1 MRTPPRPRILVVD
14 DVPLFREVEALY
26 LSRVGSVHTASSA
39 SEARERLVRE
49 SFDVAVIDLNLPD
62 EAGDALCRAIVSAGE
77 HPPRVVLVTRGAAA
91 EHARA
96 VAAGAADVLAKPLS
110 RSDLLGSVGR
120 LLSGDPRGLPRATVR
135 EPAHLRSDGRTSTGT
150 LQNLSR
156 GGAFIAAGWVP
167 REGAELVVEF
177 ALPGE
182 SRPIS
187 TPGRVVWRRLS
198 ADPAGFGLRFVALDG
213 ASQRSIARYVDE
225 HAPPALSPVA
235 S

>member
-1 MRTPPRPRILVVD
+1 MSAGSRPRILVVD

-26 LSRVGSVHTASSA
+26 LSRLGSVHAASSA
-39 SEARERLVRE
+39 SEARALLARE
-49 SFDVAVIDLNLPD
+49 AFDVAVIDLNLPD
-62 EAGDALCRAIVSAGE
+62 EAGDVLCRALVEAGE
-77 HPPRVVLVTRGAAA
+77 RPPRVVLVTRGLAA

-110 RSDLLGSVGR
+110 RSDLLASVSR
-120 LLSGDPRGLPRATVR
+120 LLSGDPRGLPRAPVR
-135 EPAHLRSDGRTSTGT
+135 EPVHLRTDGRTSTGT
-150 LQNLSR
+150 VQNLSR

-167 REGAELVVEF
+167 REGADVVVEF

-187 TPGRVVWRRLS
+187 APARVVWRRLS
-198 ADPAGFGLRFVALDG
+198 ADPSGFGLRFVALDG
-213 ASQRSIARYVDE
+213 AALRSIARYVDE
-225 HAPPALSPVA
+225 HTSPLLSPVA